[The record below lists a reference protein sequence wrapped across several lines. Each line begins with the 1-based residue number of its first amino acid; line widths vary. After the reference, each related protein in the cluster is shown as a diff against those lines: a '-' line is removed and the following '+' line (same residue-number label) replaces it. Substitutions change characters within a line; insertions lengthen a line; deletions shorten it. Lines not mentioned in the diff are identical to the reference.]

1 MILSAR
7 LDQLDTFQKSIG
19 ISFNN
24 PSILDS
30 ALTHRSF
37 ANESNSVSVI
47 HHNERLEFL
56 GDAVLG
62 QSIASILY
70 TRLPSGSEGELSRLK
85 SIAVSER
92 ALSEIAKDIGIAEML
107 KLGKGEDLSGGRSK
121 KAILADAVEALIG
134 AISLDGGHE
143 KVFAFVERIFTP
155 RIEQLLAGYR
165 KDFKTILQEFAQKHL
180 KRLPE
185 YRTVRTDGP
194 EHERR
199 FWVECTVDSEVY
211 GPCSGATKKEAEIRV
226 AEVACRSLASANALS
241 ADLLSQVAG
250 KPMEGI

>member
-7 LDQLDTFQKSIG
+7 LLRLDTFQERIG
-19 ISFNN
+19 IHFNN
-24 PSILDS
+24 PSLLDS

-37 ANESNSVSVI
+37 SNESGPDSVI

-62 QSIASILY
+62 QSIAYILY
-70 TRLPSGSEGELSRLK
+70 TRLPTGSEGELSRLK
-85 SIAVSER
+85 SIAVSEK
-92 ALSEIAKDIGIAEML
+92 ALAEIARDIGIAEML

-121 KAILADAVEALIG
+121 KAILADAVEALVG
-134 AISLDGGHE
+134 AISLDGGQD
-143 KVFAFVERIFTP
+143 KVFAFIERLFTP
-155 RIEQLLAGYR
+155 RIELLLAGYR

-180 KRLPE
+180 KHLPE

-194 EHERR
+194 EHERQ
-199 FWVECTVDSEVY
+199 FWVECTVDSEIY

-226 AEVACRSLASANALS
+226 AEVACRSLAAANPLS
-241 ADLLSQVAG
+241 ADLLTQVAG